1 MISELNSVLVPD
13 EELSRIRDFKGMLE
27 EVQRRREAE
36 QAELSGMI
44 QRMYMKGDF
53 ESADIA

>member
-1 MISELNSVLVPD
+1 MISELNLVLVPD
-13 EELSRIRDFKGMLE
+13 EELSRIRNFKGMLE

>member
-1 MISELNSVLVPD
+1 MISELNLVLVPD

-53 ESADIA
+53 ESADVA

>member
-1 MISELNSVLVPD
+1 MISELNLVLVPD

-44 QRMYMKGDF
+44 QRIYMKGDF

>member
-1 MISELNSVLVPD
+1 MISELNLVLVPD

-44 QRMYMKGDF
+44 QRMYMNGDF

>member
-1 MISELNSVLVPD
+1 MLVPD
-13 EELSRIRDFKGMLE
+13 EELSRIREFKGMLE

>member
-1 MISELNSVLVPD
+1 MISELNLVLVPD

>member
-1 MISELNSVLVPD
+1 MISELNLVLVPD

-44 QRMYMKGDF
+44 PVSYTHLRAH
-53 ESADIA
+53 ET

>member
-1 MISELNSVLVPD
+1 MISELNLVLVPD

-44 QRMYMKGDF
+44 QRMYMKGDS

>member
-1 MISELNSVLVPD
+1 MISELNLVLVPD

-53 ESADIA
+53 GLADIA

>member
-13 EELSRIRDFKGMLE
+13 EELSRIREFKGMLE

-36 QAELSGMI
+36 QAKFSGMV
-44 QRMYMKGDF
+44 QRMFIKGDV

>member
-1 MISELNSVLVPD
+1 MISELNLVLVPD
-13 EELSRIRDFKGMLE
+13 EELSRIRDFKGILE

>member
-1 MISELNSVLVPD
+1 MISELNLVLVPD

-44 QRMYMKGDF
+44 QRVYMKGDF

>member
-1 MISELNSVLVPD
+1 MISELSLVLVPD

>member
-13 EELSRIRDFKGMLE
+13 EELSRIRNFKGMLE

>member
-1 MISELNSVLVPD
+1 
-13 EELSRIRDFKGMLE
+13 MLE

>member
-1 MISELNSVLVPD
+1 MISELNLVLVPD

-36 QAELSGMI
+36 QAELSGMV

>member
-36 QAELSGMI
+36 QAEFSGMI